1 MFLPLLHIGNYNG
14 PFLLAWN
21 FDPLVT
27 IGLIVSAVGY
37 YWALRRVREAG
48 RYEHPTWQV
57 LCFYGGLLTIALALL
72 GPFDMYNDDVFTF
85 HMIQHMILIQATAPL
100 LLFGRPVQLAL
111 RAISPKDS
119 GPVLRTV
126 LRPSG
131 VRAVLTFLTN
141 PVVAFFLFN
150 GAVVLWHFPQFYD
163 AALVNETVH
172 VIEHMTFLGVALLY
186 WWPMID
192 PIPRHHKMKRTWAV
206 VSVFFSMM
214 ISSNGLGA
222 ILTLADSVL
231 YTPYLSNPN
240 PFGWD
245 PHSDQQ
251 MGGLLMWVGG
261 GLIWLFVALGIIIRI
276 LQLENRKVEKQQAA
290 WDALADSGDWDEGPR
305 PITTDP
311 V

>member
-1 MFLPLLHIGNYNG
+1 MFLPLLHVGDYSG

-27 IGLIVSAVGY
+27 IGLIVTAVAY

-48 RYEHPTWQV
+48 RYEHPNWQV
-57 LCFYGGLLTIALALL
+57 LCFYAGLVTVAIALL

-111 RAISPKDS
+111 HAISPKNS
-119 GPVLRTV
+119 GPVLRTI

-131 VRAVLTFLTN
+131 VRWVLTFLTN
-141 PVVAFFLFN
+141 PVVSFFLFN
-150 GAVVLWHFPQFYD
+150 GAIVLWHFPQFYD
-163 AALVNETVH
+163 AAIVNETVH
-172 VIEHMTFLGVALLY
+172 VLEHMTFLGVALLF

-192 PIPRHHKMKRTWAV
+192 PIPRHHKMKRIWAV

-222 ILTLADSVL
+222 ILTLADSVI
-231 YTPYLSNPN
+231 YSPYLANPN

-245 PHSDQQ
+245 PHTDQQ
-251 MGGLLMWVGG
+251 IGGLLMWVGG
-261 GLIWLFVALGIIIRI
+261 GTLWLFIALGIIIRI
-276 LQLENRKVEKQQAA
+276 LNLENRKVEKQQEA
-290 WDALADSGDWDEGPR
+290 WDAMVESEEWDERSR
-305 PITTDP
+305 PVTTDP